1 MPLTLPAPTRRNAP
15 WTPFQRRTWLAEQR
29 RHRRAAAVAASPLF
43 ASLLAYW
50 DGDSNWDALGNVEL
64 QQAAGGMF
72 GSPQTLPNGSGG
84 PVLEAFNEPDLFYSK
99 DAVFDT
105 YAGRTVNCWFNLQNW
120 HGNFLLADC
129 SDDGAGCGTGVGI
142 RFCPD
147 SCFYDL
153 YSHYA
158 DGWDGVTIYT
168 GYDLV
173 SPAAWFML
181 TLTSDD
187 NELRV
192 YINGTLSGTLTKTG
206 PTVTYT
212 AEGPESFYVN
222 GPHPWGNM
230 VGWACYLGVWSRVL
244 DPADIAL
251 LYNQGNGLAFENF

>member
-1 MPLTLPAPTRRNAP
+1 MPTTLPAPTRRNAP

-99 DAVFDT
+99 SPVF
-105 YAGRTVNCWFNLQNW
+105 YNFSGQTVNCWFNLLNW
-120 HGNFLLADC
+120 QGNFLLSNC
-129 SDDGAGCGTGVGI
+129 SDDGVGYGTGIGI
-142 RFCPD
+142 RFCPN
-147 SCFYDL
+147 SGFL
-153 YSHYA
+153 EWFNTTA
-158 DGWDGVTIYT
+158 TGWDGDTLYFDWGTVNC
-168 GYDLV
+168 GE
-173 SPAAWFML
+173 WFML

-187 NELRV
+187 NQLECF
-192 YINGTLSGTLTKTG
+192 INGVSFGTLAKSS
-206 PTVTYT
+206 PTVVYT

-244 DPADIAL
+244 NPAELAL